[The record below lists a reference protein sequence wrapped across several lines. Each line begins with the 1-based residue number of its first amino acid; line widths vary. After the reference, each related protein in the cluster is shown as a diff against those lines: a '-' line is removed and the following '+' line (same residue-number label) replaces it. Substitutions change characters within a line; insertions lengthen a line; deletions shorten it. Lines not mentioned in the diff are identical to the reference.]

1 MTPSEIQKIND
12 LYKELDRK
20 TGEIL
25 ILEQTIKTLQAQL
38 ETLSLAVSVS
48 EVLNKLKRLH
58 KEQ

>member
-12 LYKELDRK
+12 IYKELDRK

-38 ETLSLAVSVS
+38 ETLSLAISVS
-48 EVLNKLKRLH
+48 EVLNKLKKLH
-58 KEQ
+58 KE

>member
-25 ILEQTIKTLQAQL
+25 ILEQTVKTLQAQL
-38 ETLSLAVSVS
+38 ETLSLAISVS
-48 EVLNKLKRLH
+48 EVLNKLKKLH
-58 KEQ
+58 KE